1 MKTGLLVALIV
12 VLLVLSGCAQNQS
25 TGQAVTG
32 NVVKETETQTNAEVE
47 KKPTAGLDPNGL
59 GQVCGSYGDNF
70 KKICECLGDL
80 ERGNDGN
87 YYCKGTCGFDC
98 TCFRDRR
105 VVPCPTE

>member
-1 MKTGLLVALIV
+1 MKMRLYTVLALALLV
-12 VLLVLSGCAQNQS
+12 VLSGCVQS
-25 TGQAVTG
+25 GSSVITG
-32 NVVKETETQTNAEVE
+32 NVVKDVNAETDNS
-47 KKPTAGLDPNGL
+47 KPSVGLSPDGL
-59 GQVCGSYGDNF
+59 GQVCGSYSTNF

>member
-1 MKTGLLVALIV
+1 MKTGLLIALIV
-12 VLLVLSGCAQNQS
+12 VLLVLSGCEYLKPQS
-25 TGQAVTG
+25 QGTTVTG
-32 NVVKETETQTNAEVE
+32 NVVKETQEET
-47 KKPTAGLDPNGL
+47 KPTEGLNPEGL
-59 GQVCGSYGDNF
+59 GQVCGSYSENF

-80 ERGNDGN
+80 ERGSDGN

>member
-1 MKTGLLVALIV
+1 MKTWLLIALIV
-12 VLLVLSGCAQNQS
+12 VLLVLSGCQLKPQGS
-25 TGQAVTG
+25 AVTG
-32 NVVKETETQTNAEVE
+32 SVVKEVAT
-47 KKPTAGLDPNGL
+47 KPSEGLNPEGL
-59 GQVCGSYGDNF
+59 GQVCGSYSENF

-80 ERGNDGN
+80 ERGSDGN